1 MNRKILLV
9 GSIIVVVILISV
21 SFTSVVGFQNK
32 TISSSKISPLF
43 SIRTNK
49 VMDLGKND
57 LNCNYIGKGK
67 KSVLSIPT
75 KKDTM
80 LLSIDKIR
88 KMNNDMFER
97 FVILVIKHIRN
108 NKNVK
113 NEDIDEIIKSLYQL
127 REKPEILYYANND
140 LSEDSFGIF
149 CVLFW
154 IIYLIF
160 IIFSLITKITIKTEC
175 VHTQCTDMCGPTCP
189 PQITCEPEYCFL

>member
-9 GSIIVVVILISV
+9 GSIIAVGILILV
-21 SFTSVVGFQNK
+21 SFTSVVGFQTK

-43 SIRTNK
+43 SIRTK
-49 VMDLGKND
+49 KAIDVSKND
-57 LNCNYIGKGK
+57 LNCNYVGKGK

-75 KKDTM
+75 KKDTI

-88 KMNNDMFER
+88 KMNNEMFER
-97 FVILVIKHIRN
+97 FVIFVIKHVRD

-113 NEDIDEIIKSLYQL
+113 NEDIDEIINSLYQL

-140 LSEDSFGIF
+140 FTEDSFGIF
-149 CVLFW
+149 CVIYW
-154 IIYLIF
+154 IIFLILLIF
-160 IIFSLITKITIKTEC
+160 ALITKITIESEC

-189 PQITCEPEYCFL
+189 PQITCEPEYCFS